1 MKFPEIPNRR
11 FFLPALCLVFLAG
24 IFLRLPISVFS
35 ETGSLSKIG
44 ALHHKAGFQTI
55 GFDEALYLRYVTEL
69 SHVGLANYPYM
80 AKRYVEAQN
89 KSPIAILPPTRFLYI
104 LLACVLHQAAG
115 TGSLA
120 SLQYISCLFSIL
132 LVFLSLL
139 FAWRLAGAQMALCV
153 AALMSCA
160 PTQIHMAQ
168 FALIDG
174 FFAFWATLSI
184 WLLWENLQRPNN
196 WGWLTCYT
204 LSLALLVLTK
214 ENALFAYVALVA
226 LLIANHW
233 FRFGRGSRLLVLLT
247 FVGPLIGVAILVT
260 LCGSLRTVIQ
270 IYSMLVAKASVTPY
284 AVLTGDGP
292 WYRYIFD
299 LLLVSPVVLILAIG
313 GAFSLRSNQKAGVFL
328 LGFVVVSY
336 LLMANVRYGMN
347 LRYANMWDMPLRF
360 LAIGGLIHLGESLRR
375 PVLWLTLSVTAVCLI
390 EVRQYW
396 IFFVQHDLYELITL
410 ELLRAINIVK

>member
-1 MKFPEIPNRR
+1 
-11 FFLPALCLVFLAG
+11 
-24 IFLRLPISVFS
+24 
-35 ETGSLSKIG
+35 
-44 ALHHKAGFQTI
+44 
-55 GFDEALYLRYVTEL
+55 
-69 SHVGLANYPYM
+69 
-80 AKRYVEAQN
+80 
-89 KSPIAILPPTRFLYI
+89 
-104 LLACVLHQAAG
+104 
-115 TGSLA
+115 
-120 SLQYISCLFSIL
+120 
-132 LVFLSLL
+132 
-139 FAWRLAGAQMALCV
+139 MALCV

-214 ENALFAYVALVA
+214 ENALFVYVALVA

-390 EVRQYW
+390 EVRQFW